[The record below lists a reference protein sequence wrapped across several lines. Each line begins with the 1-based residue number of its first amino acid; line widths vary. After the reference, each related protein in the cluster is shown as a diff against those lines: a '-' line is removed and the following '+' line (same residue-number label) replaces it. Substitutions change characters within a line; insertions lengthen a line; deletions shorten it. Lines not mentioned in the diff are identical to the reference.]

1 MENERMRFELKKR
14 LSNILHID
22 EEFIVDVLVTFI
34 IYFSVIYYML
44 KAFNVL

>member
-1 MENERMRFELKKR
+1 MKNNELKKR

-22 EEFIVDVLVTFI
+22 EEFLFEVLVRFI
-34 IYFSVIYYML
+34 IYFCVIYYML